1 MLQGEHSAILSNFV
15 ELPFFIKIFVLSSFE
30 CPLYTGLTVVYLK
43 KVFAHIEKLK
53 WNSLNYQVYETTV
66 FTWSYIED
74 LTWVLMFIDFIKWV
88 EEKR

>member
-53 WNSLNYQVYETTV
+53 
-66 FTWSYIED
+66 
-74 LTWVLMFIDFIKWV
+74 
-88 EEKR
+88 